1 MIKTVKFTNF
11 KSLSSETV
19 TLGNFNVLIGANAAG
34 KSNFVDALKFVKD
47 VNDTDLYSAVGNRS
61 GWGNTLTLGLS
72 PHTSILAEMSY
83 GFMNRPI
90 KFRVG
95 SWSYSL
101 NEARHLIE
109 FSNTGKRL
117 LIKREKFE
125 SLSSYKDKDFKESF
139 DRVGPKVK
147 MNTPYIHKRE
157 SIPYKIPSQFQA
169 NLFLEQSFYNVTPN
183 ILADQ
188 INMWRFYHL
197 DVQAARRSCIDTGQD
212 FLQPDG
218 CNLALILSKMSKS
231 DRADTR
237 KVYDR
242 ILSLMSILV
251 RKFSKWKPE
260 RLIDGSITF
269 SIYEEGISKPLLPAM
284 ISDGTV
290 RLLSILVSLLYQ
302 PEKAAM
308 ICIDEPERY
317 LHPQIFEPLIE
328 IMREVSNKTQIIITT
343 HSPEIVRLLEP
354 SEVLL
359 VDKINNT
366 THLVS
371 AASTEMIDRFLEEFT
386 LDELW
391 LAGYLKGGKAL

>member
-11 KSLSSETV
+11 KSLSSETI

-47 VNDTDLYSAVGNRS
+47 VNDADLYSAVGNRS
-61 GWGNTLTLGLS
+61 GWGNTLTRGLS
-72 PHTSILAEMSY
+72 PDTSILAEMTY
-83 GFMNRPI
+83 DFMNKPI

-95 SWSYSL
+95 SWTYSL
-101 NEARHLIE
+101 NSARHLIE

-117 LIKREKFE
+117 MIKKEKFE
-125 SLSSYKDKDFKESF
+125 SLASHKDKAFRESF
-139 DRVGPKVK
+139 DRVGSKVR
-147 MNTPYIHKRE
+147 MNSPYVHRQE
-157 SIPYKIPSQFQA
+157 SISYKIPSQFQSD
-169 NLFLEQSFYNVTPN
+169 LFLGQTFYNMTPD

-197 DVQAARRSCIDTGQD
+197 DVQAARRSCVDTGQD

-231 DRADTR
+231 DRADIR
-237 KVYDR
+237 QVYNR

-260 RLIDGSITF
+260 RLVDGSITF
-269 SIYEEGISKPLLPAM
+269 GIYEEGIAKPLLPAM

-302 PEKAAM
+302 PDKAAM

-317 LHPQIFEPLIE
+317 LHPQVFGPLIE

-343 HSPEIVRLLEP
+343 HSPEIVRLLKP
-354 SEVLL
+354 PEVLL

-366 THLVS
+366 THLLS
-371 AASTEMIDRFLEEFT
+371 AASTEMIDKFLEEFT

-391 LAGYLKGGKAL
+391 LAGYLKGGKAS